1 MGSNSEVSRNHTALD
16 DTALDDTALDD
27 AGVDASR
34 SAVDGAVVTHL
45 VIADLAGHDTV
56 TADDADD
63 ASDPDAKG
71 AVIHR
76 IDAAV
81 DALGEVD
88 FATWSDSSLSG
99 HLDELSLILCRIDAQ
114 LSRLADAVRSRG
126 FEIAELDLPLAS

>member
-1 MGSNSEVSRNHTALD
+1 MSSNSEVSRSRTALD
-16 DTALDDTALDD
+16 DTP
-27 AGVDASR
+27 VDAYP

-56 TADDADD
+56 IDDADD
-63 ASDPDAKG
+63 PDAEG

-81 DALGEVD
+81 DALGGVD

-99 HLDELSLILCRIDAQ
+99 HLDELSLVLCRIDAE

-126 FEIAELDLPLAS
+126 FDIAEVDLPLAS

>member
-1 MGSNSEVSRNHTALD
+1 MSSNSEVSRSRTALD
-16 DTALDDTALDD
+16 DTA
-27 AGVDASR
+27 VDASP

-56 TADDADD
+56 IADADD
-63 ASDPDAKG
+63 PDAEG

-81 DALGEVD
+81 DALGDVD

-99 HLDELSLILCRIDAQ
+99 HLDELSLVLCRIDAE

-126 FEIAELDLPLAS
+126 FDIAEVDLPLAS

>member
-1 MGSNSEVSRNHTALD
+1 MSANSEVSRS
-16 DTALDDTALDD
+16 DTATGGA
-27 AGVDASR
+27 AIASPVDGI
-34 SAVDGAVVTHL
+34 DGAVVTHL
-45 VIADLAGHDTV
+45 VTMNLVGHDKIP
-56 TADDADD
+56 DRSFGDRDA
-63 ASDPDAKG
+63 AG

-99 HLDELSLILCRIDAQ
+99 HLDELSLVLCRVDAE

-126 FEIAELDLPLAS
+126 FDIAEVDLPLAS